1 MLNFSGKFIDEE
13 LNFKRALIGTVPV
26 KNIADI
32 MEQHHYA
39 ILKQNVRDFLG
50 AKGINQNIKNT
61 LEDRD
66 ERKNFYFLNNG
77 ITIVC
82 SNVGYAPSSNAS
94 STIIKLTNAQIING
108 GQTSKTIQN
117 VLHEEKNID
126 EDFSQTSVLVRI
138 YKVDDENLED
148 NNLIDKITLAIN
160 SQNSIK
166 LSDLR
171 ANDAIQQKIEMGL
184 KKYDIKYIRR
194 DNKRAKKGDIRKEIV
209 VEVIFSAILKRS
221 NEAKYKKALHFGMLY
236 KEIFNEKIINI
247 ETIIALVKAF
257 TFIETKRKTATIEL
271 IKEYPFIPYATH
283 HILME
288 FYKLNQED
296 SFEENYIKA
305 LDILKDRFQELNVDM
320 EKSLDVIATLKS
332 NKLN

>member
-1 MLNFSGKFIDEE
+1 VGEI
-13 LNFKRALIGTVPV
+13 RC
-26 KNIADI
+26 
-32 MEQHHYA
+32 
-39 ILKQNVRDFLG
+39 LK
-50 AKGINQNIKNT
+50 I
-61 LEDRD
+61 
-66 ERKNFYFLNNG
+66 
-77 ITIVC
+77 
-82 SNVGYAPSSNAS
+82 
-94 STIIKLTNAQIING
+94 
-108 GQTSKTIQN
+108 
-117 VLHEEKNID
+117 
-126 EDFSQTSVLVRI
+126 
-138 YKVDDENLED
+138 
-148 NNLIDKITLAIN
+148 
-160 SQNSIK
+160 
-166 LSDLR
+166 
-171 ANDAIQQKIEMGL
+171 
-184 KKYDIKYIRR
+184 
-194 DNKRAKKGDIRKEIV
+194 
-209 VEVIFSAILKRS
+209 ILKRP